1 MKAFHSDQFVLPLPP
16 THRFPMQKYARLR
29 LAVEQTLP
37 QVTLLEPPAATDG
50 QLALAHHPHWIER
63 FCQGALDRAEQ
74 RAIGFPWSPEMVER
88 SRRSAGAT
96 IAAARAALVEGV
108 SVNLAG
114 GTHHAHADRGE
125 GFCCFN
131 DVAVAARLMQAE
143 NRVRRVAILDL
154 DVHQG
159 NGTATIL
166 ASDPTIF
173 TLSVHAQDN
182 WPFRKASSDLDVGLA
197 DGTGDDAYLS
207 ALAGALRTLE
217 HRFVADLLLFIAG
230 ADVLGGDRLGR
241 LALTPEGIRARDRF
255 VFDWARARGLP
266 VAVAMG
272 GGYCSD
278 IAQTVSVH
286 RATVAIAAE
295 FCLMQ
300 RGGLSQPLASA
311 TLSTAAPTEPTPVA
325 GG

>member
-1 MKAFHSDQFVLPLPP
+1 
-16 THRFPMQKYARLR
+16 MQ
-29 LAVEQTLP
+29 V
-37 QVTLLEPPAATDG
+37 
-50 QLALAHHPHWIER
+50 
-63 FCQGALDRAEQ
+63 
-74 RAIGFPWSPEMVER
+74 
-88 SRRSAGAT
+88 
-96 IAAARAALVEGV
+96 
-108 SVNLAG
+108 
-114 GTHHAHADRGE
+114 
-125 GFCCFN
+125 
-131 DVAVAARLMQAE
+131 E

-197 DGTGDDAYLS
+197 DATGDDAYLS
-207 ALAGALRTLE
+207 ALEGALRTLE
-217 HRFVADLLLFIAG
+217 HRFTADLLLFIAG

-241 LALTPEGIRARDRF
+241 LALTHEGIRARDRF

-286 RATVAIAAE
+286 RSTVAIAAE

-300 RGGLSQPLASA
+300 RDTSSQPPASA
-311 TLSTAAPTEPTPVA
+311 TLSTAAPTEPAPLT
-325 GG
+325 GD